1 MNYNKYK
8 DSKNM
13 LSKSASHFFKQSGAQ
28 ATRMAALTTQHQ
40 RYFAGGGPPKKPS
53 MPASNTDFD
62 VVFVGGMN
70 ATALVKFIQTD
81 DVPYK
86 MALVTERSRFV
97 LPQSYFGVS
106 HGHIAE
112 LKLESATVSA
122 QVKPWSRMDTF
133 TKVVEYMPEQNKL
146 RLSNGR
152 EYTYKALVLATGF
165 NH

>member
-1 MNYNKYK
+1 
-8 DSKNM
+8 
-13 LSKSASHFFKQSGAQ
+13 
-28 ATRMAALTTQHQ
+28 MAALTTQHQ
-40 RYFAGGGPPKKPS
+40 RNFAGGGPKKPN
-53 MPASNTDFD
+53 MPATNTDFD

-133 TKVVEYMPEQNKL
+133 AKVSQFMPEQNKL

>member
-1 MNYNKYK
+1 
-8 DSKNM
+8 
-13 LSKSASHFFKQSGAQ
+13 
-28 ATRMAALTTQHQ
+28 
-40 RYFAGGGPPKKPS
+40 
-53 MPASNTDFD
+53 
-62 VVFVGGMN
+62 
-70 ATALVKFIQTD
+70 
-81 DVPYK
+81 

-133 TKVVEYMPEQNKL
+133 AKVSQFMPEQNRL

>member
-1 MNYNKYK
+1 
-8 DSKNM
+8 M
-13 LSKSASHFFKQSGAQ
+13 LSKSASQFFKSSGAQ
-28 ATRMAALTTQHQ
+28 ATRLAALTTQHQ
-40 RYFAGGGPPKKPS
+40 RNFAGGGPKKPA
-53 MPASNTDFD
+53 MPATNTDFD

-70 ATALVKFIQTD
+70 TTALVKFLQTD

-133 TKVVEYMPEQNKL
+133 AKVSQFMPEQNRL

>member
-13 LSKSASHFFKQSGAQ
+13 LSKSTSQFFKLGGAQ
-28 ATRMAALTTQHQ
+28 ANRMAALTTQHQ
-40 RYFAGGGPPKKPS
+40 RYFAGGGAPKKPT

-70 ATALVKFIQTD
+70 ATALVKFLQTD
-81 DVPYK
+81 DVSYK

-133 TKVVEYMPEQNKL
+133 SKVSQFMPE
-146 RLSNGR
+146 
-152 EYTYKALVLATGF
+152 
-165 NH
+165 